1 MHQMVEKKTSKKKKK
16 AADRPMGVAPELV
29 EDAVLKI
36 MGKPKNFYQINALNL
51 YDNRWRVDIWTSY
64 VPECSMTGLDSYKI
78 SYSYFCHVQGN
89 EIVKSIPEIG
99 EPFPKVEKPLR
110 L

>member
-1 MHQMVEKKTSKKKKK
+1 MHQMVEKKTSKKKKVV
-16 AADRPMGVAPELV
+16 DRPMGVAPELV
-29 EDAVLKI
+29 ENAVLKI
-36 MGKPKNFYQINALNL
+36 MGKPKNFYQIKALNV
-51 YDNRWRVDIWTSY
+51 YDNRWRVDVWTSY
-64 VPECSMTGLDSYKI
+64 VPKNSMTGLDSYKI

-99 EPFPKVEKPLR
+99 KPFPKVEKPLR

>member
-1 MHQMVEKKTSKKKKK
+1 MHQMIDKKKNVKK
-16 AADRPMGVAPELV
+16 KVVDRPTGVAPELI

-36 MGKPKNFYQINALNL
+36 MCKPKNFYQINALNV

-64 VPECSMTGLDSYKI
+64 VAKDSMTGLDSYKI

-89 EIVKSIPEIG
+89 EIVKSMPEIG
-99 EPFPKVEKPLR
+99 QPFPKIEKPLR